1 MLAGIDTGEIDE
13 YGLGVEIG
21 EGRWGKVLGHDGLFP
36 GYASAMQYFP
46 QFKMA
51 VAIQFNTDREKQ
63 IPDVNGCID
72 EVMKIIV
79 GELTGKKFDE
89 PKDRKAVA
97 VDPKLY
103 DSYAGR
109 YEIEPG
115 VVLTVRREGE
125 HLMVQVKGQAAAEI
139 FPASETEYFS
149 RRIDVQ
155 IKFVKN
161 EQGQVT
167 SLIIVQNGRN
177 IAAKRL

>member
-1 MLAGIDTGEIDE
+1 
-13 YGLGVEIG
+13 
-21 EGRWGKVLGHDGLFP
+21 
-36 GYASAMQYFP
+36 
-46 QFKMA
+46 
-51 VAIQFNTDREKQ
+51 
-63 IPDVNGCID
+63 
-72 EVMKIIV
+72 
-79 GELTGKKFDE
+79 
-89 PKDRKAVA
+89 
-97 VDPKLY
+97 
-103 DSYAGR
+103 
-109 YEIEPG
+109 

-139 FPASETEYFS
+139 FPVSETEYFS

>member
-1 MLAGIDTGEIDE
+1 
-13 YGLGVEIG
+13 
-21 EGRWGKVLGHDGLFP
+21 
-36 GYASAMQYFP
+36 
-46 QFKMA
+46 MA
-51 VAIQFNTDREKQ
+51 VAIQLNTDREKQ
-63 IPDVNGCID
+63 LPDVNGCLD

-97 VDPKLY
+97 VDPMIY

-115 VVLTVRREGE
+115 VILTVRREGE
-125 HLMVQVKGQAAAEI
+125 HLMVQVSGQGAVEI

-161 EQGQVT
+161 EQGQVS

-177 IAAKRL
+177 IPAKKIK

>member
-1 MLAGIDTGEIDE
+1 MQVTNLRPCLRANSCPGQAAQAVSFATRNAS
-13 YGLGVEIG
+13 LTV
-21 EGRWGKVLGHDGLFP
+21 GRLREFIFALTL
-36 GYASAMQYFP
+36 
-46 QFKMA
+46 
-51 VAIQFNTDREKQ
+51 NTDREKQ
-63 IPDVNGCID
+63 LPDLNGCID

-79 GELTGKKFDE
+79 GELAGKKFAE

-97 VDPKLY
+97 VDPKIY
-103 DSYAGR
+103 DSNAGR

-125 HLMVQVKGQAAAEI
+125 RLMVQVNGQAAAEV

-155 IKFVKN
+155 IKLVKN
-161 EQGQVT
+161 LQGQVT

-177 IAAKRL
+177 ILAKRIK